1 MGGKRAI
8 LCTLLIISLF
18 LLGGCPQEN
27 GSPSQIQET
36 PNSIKTV
43 PRETAIP
50 ANAIK
55 VSPET
60 DVYPPILHSGEYN
73 EPIPMPG
80 PINTAGG
87 EDSAF
92 ITPDGST
99 VYFFFTPDVRIPAEK
114 QLLDGAT
121 GIYVSRKSNGEWGEP
136 ERVILNNDLSLDGC
150 AFVQGNEMWFCSAR
164 AGNYRG
170 VDLWA
175 AERINGKW
183 SSWENAGEKINREY
197 AVGEMHIS
205 ADGKKMYFHSDRAGG
220 KGGYDIWVME
230 KANWGWQQEP
240 QPINEV
246 NTPETEGWPFLSE
259 NGNELW
265 FTRMHM
271 GTPAI
276 FRSIKTNGEWNEPE
290 LIVSQFAG
298 EPTLDSEGNLYFT
311 HHFYDNGTMLEA
323 DIYVAYKK

>member
-1 MGGKRAI
+1 MQA
-8 LCTLLIISLF
+8 
-18 LLGGCPQEN
+18 
-27 GSPSQIQET
+27 
-36 PNSIKTV
+36 
-43 PRETAIP
+43 
-50 ANAIK
+50 
-55 VSPET
+55 
-60 DVYPPILHSGEYN
+60 
-73 EPIPMPG
+73 
-80 PINTAGG
+80 
-87 EDSAF
+87 
-92 ITPDGST
+92 
-99 VYFFFTPDVRIPAEK
+99 
-114 QLLDGAT
+114 
-121 GIYVSRKSNGEWGEP
+121 
-136 ERVILNNDLSLDGC
+136 VIDR
-150 AFVQGNEMWFCSAR
+150 EMWFCSAR

-230 KANWGWQQEP
+230 KANGGWQQEP